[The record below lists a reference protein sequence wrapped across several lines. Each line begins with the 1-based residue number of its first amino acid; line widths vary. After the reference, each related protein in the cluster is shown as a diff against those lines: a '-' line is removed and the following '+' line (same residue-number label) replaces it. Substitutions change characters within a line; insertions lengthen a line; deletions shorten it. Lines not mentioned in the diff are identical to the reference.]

1 MAAVPPQ
8 LRLHE
13 PGSLQ
18 LWPMSSSYP
27 APTGHLETRALLKT
41 LAQRKK
47 ETEVV
52 LGEKMEIKQNKNT
65 DNKKDINTI
74 FGYLCPNTFEKS
86 ANIEDIDDVDG
97 QAEDL
102 LKQRKI

>member
-1 MAAVPPQ
+1 MAAVPPE

-41 LAQRKK
+41 LAQRKM

-52 LGEKMEIKQNKNT
+52 LGEEMEIKQNKDT
-65 DNKKDINTI
+65 DEDNKKGFTNIC
-74 FGYLCPNTFEKS
+74 GYLCPNT
-86 ANIEDIDDVDG
+86 
-97 QAEDL
+97 L
-102 LKQRKI
+102 